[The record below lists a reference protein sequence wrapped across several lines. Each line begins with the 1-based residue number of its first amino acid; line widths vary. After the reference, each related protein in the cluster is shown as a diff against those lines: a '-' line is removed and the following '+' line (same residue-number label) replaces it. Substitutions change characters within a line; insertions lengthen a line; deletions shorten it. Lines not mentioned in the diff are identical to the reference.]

1 MPKTRT
7 PLSLLTAAD
16 RALRAGRADEAFEIL
31 DEIEELHDGE
41 LQGLAARTH
50 MRRAERSSPRTV
62 HRSR

>member
-1 MPKTRT
+1 MAKIRT

-16 RALRAGRADEAFEIL
+16 RALRAGRADEALEIL

-41 LQGLAARTH
+41 LEGLAARAH
-50 MRRAERSSPRTV
+50 LRRADRLSPHSM